1 MQDLFAALALVL
13 VLEGIMPFL
22 APSRYR
28 EAIRKISDL
37 DDRILRKV
45 GLASMIVGLVLLLIV
60 KS

>member
-13 VLEGIMPFL
+13 VLEGIKPFL

-37 DDRILRKV
+37 DDGILRKV

>member
-28 EAIRKISDL
+28 DAVRKISEL
-37 DDRILRKV
+37 DDSMLRKV
-45 GLASMIVGLVLLLIV
+45 GLASMIAGLVMLLIV
-60 KS
+60 RS

>member
-28 EAIRKISDL
+28 DAIRQISDL
-37 DDRILRKV
+37 DDGILRKV

>member
-28 EAIRKISDL
+28 DAIRKISDL
-37 DDRILRKV
+37 DDGILRKV

>member
-37 DDRILRKV
+37 DDGILRKV

>member
-13 VLEGIMPFL
+13 VLEGIMPFM

-37 DDRILRKV
+37 DDGLLRKV

>member
-28 EAIRKISDL
+28 DAIRQISDL
-37 DDRILRKV
+37 DDGILRKV
-45 GLASMIVGLVLLLIV
+45 GLASMIVGL
-60 KS
+60 